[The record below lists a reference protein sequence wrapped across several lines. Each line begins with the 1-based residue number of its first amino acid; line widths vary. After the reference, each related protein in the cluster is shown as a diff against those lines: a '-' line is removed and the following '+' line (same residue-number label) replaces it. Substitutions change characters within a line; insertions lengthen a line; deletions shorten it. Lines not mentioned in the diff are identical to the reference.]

1 MLIFELEAC
10 FIYCD
15 FHCCTMSLINRLH
28 FDFPLDLI
36 IFPVSYSNENAFISN
51 SLFCEWMWTQLLS
64 ILWVNVNTVAQY
76 FVSQCEHSCSVF
88 CESNC
93 EHICLLCFRR
103 TWCKSLKQKKNEL
116 DDDDGL
122 EKERSS
128 NLEVKF
134 FSFKTFWY
142 LVSGF
147 NRINKI
153 AIQGTPRMAADKADI
168 SLSRVDAYYST
179 CDMPLF

>member
-1 MLIFELEAC
+1 M
-10 FIYCD
+10 
-15 FHCCTMSLINRLH
+15 
-28 FDFPLDLI
+28 
-36 IFPVSYSNENAFISN
+36 
-51 SLFCEWMWTQLLS
+51 
-64 ILWVNVNTVAQY
+64 NTVAQY
-76 FVSQCEHSCSVF
+76 FVSQCEPSCSVF

-134 FSFKTFWY
+134 FSFLTFWY
-142 LVSGF
+142 IVST
-147 NRINKI
+147 NH
-153 AIQGTPRMAADKADI
+153 A
-168 SLSRVDAYYST
+168 S
-179 CDMPLF
+179 